1 MTYVVLNCFLSKGNM
16 LSAAE
21 ALRLKNLKKEEKKPL
36 STDAGEVADAVA
48 LSGGASCGCLAWS
61 CGIAFVIVIAL
72 VLVIWLV

>member
-1 MTYVVLNCFLSKGNM
+1 M

-21 ALRLKNLKKEEKKPL
+21 ALTFNNLKKEEKKPL
-36 STDAGEVADAVA
+36 STGAGEVADAVA

-61 CGIAFVIVIAL
+61 CGTAFVIVTAI